1 MPDIDYW
8 INEIADVGALLHDM
22 GGAEAGAGN
31 ISVFLPEDTTGLRGF
46 GMARFARAGE
56 YRLSRDINLP
66 HGTLLITGTRKR
78 LRDIKDNPDAVLCAI
93 VIERDGSAWL
103 HRSKKF
109 NVEPT
114 TEIDS
119 HAGIHAVA
127 LAGAPRVSAV
137 VHAQPPNL
145 TYLTHLKE
153 YREPA
158 RFNRQLLRWLPET
171 ITMLPNGIRILP
183 FEIPG
188 TPHQG
193 ELTRDAMVRNRIL
206 VWAKHGVIAR
216 SLEGPME
223 AFDLIE
229 YAEAAAT
236 YERFDL
242 QAGRIAD
249 GLTVD
254 ELRGI
259 CQRFKVSAPILDKL
273 PPDIL
278 PPTHTPTGVTG

>member
-1 MPDIDYW
+1 MPDIDFW
-8 INEIADVGALLHDM
+8 INEIADVGTLLHDM
-22 GGAEAGAGN
+22 GAAEGSAGN
-31 ISVFLPEDTTGLRGF
+31 ISVFLPEETIGLRGF
-46 GMARFARAGE
+46 CMARFSRAAE
-56 YRLSRDINLP
+56 YNLGRDINLP
-66 HGTLLITGTRKR
+66 HGTLLISGTQRR

-93 VIERDGSAWL
+93 VIEPDGSTWL

-109 NVEPT
+109 NVQPT
-114 TEIDS
+114 SEIDS
-119 HAGIHAVA
+119 HAGIHSVA

-171 ITMLPNGIRILP
+171 IAMIPNGIRILP

-188 TPHQG
+188 TPRQG
-193 ELTRDAMVRNRIL
+193 ALTRDAMVRNRIL

-216 SLEGPME
+216 SMAGPME

-242 QAGRIAD
+242 QAGRVAD
-249 GLTVD
+249 GLSLD
-254 ELRGI
+254 ELRAI
-259 CQRFKVSAPILDKL
+259 CQRYKVTAPILDKL
-273 PPDIL
+273 PEDVL
-278 PPTHTPTGVTG
+278 PPLNTPTRVTG